1 MTNHL
6 RIIKLLI
13 VTPFLTG
20 VLIRFSLFS
29 PDINVYWT
37 DLAVLLL
44 FLFQVKNSG
53 LVVGHNTGLFKKE
66 APFLFVCFISLILN
80 FSRFGIASLMSGFA
94 YLVRFFTYTYLWI
107 HYVQMIKPNFIRNFL
122 STIGIGIAAVG
133 IGQYLFFPDMRSL
146 GLEWDPHYYRLV
158 GTLLDPNFTGLLLV
172 FTILF
177 ISSVSLRLS
186 HFFLAYAALAL
197 TYSRSSYLALA
208 AGMGYLLWR
217 RRSPGLALLL
227 AVLMLSTYFF
237 LPRPPSEGTNLARTT
252 SFFLRLDNWQSTLDL
267 FVTSP
272 IIGHGFNLLRYA
284 KLQSGELTSD
294 NWQTIHSGAGA
305 DMSLLFVL
313 ATTGLYGLVTFGY
326 FGYHIW
332 KIPDQ
337 TYLIKSSLV
346 SLVVHSFFQNSIFF
360 PLVLLW
366 LGLAIAL
373 IRGTQPQFLSG
384 SGSQTDQLPKK
395 LTGSHR

>member
-1 MTNHL
+1 
-6 RIIKLLI
+6 
-13 VTPFLTG
+13 
-20 VLIRFSLFS
+20 
-29 PDINVYWT
+29 
-37 DLAVLLL
+37 
-44 FLFQVKNSG
+44 
-53 LVVGHNTGLFKKE
+53 
-66 APFLFVCFISLILN
+66 
-80 FSRFGIASLMSGFA
+80 
-94 YLVRFFTYTYLWI
+94 
-107 HYVQMIKPNFIRNFL
+107 
-122 STIGIGIAAVG
+122 
-133 IGQYLFFPDMRSL
+133 
-146 GLEWDPHYYRLV
+146 
-158 GTLLDPNFTGLLLV
+158 
-172 FTILF
+172 
-177 ISSVSLRLS
+177 
-186 HFFLAYAALAL
+186 
-197 TYSRSSYLALA
+197 
-208 AGMGYLLWR
+208 MGYLLWR